1 MSLRSAGKKGLL
13 SVVSA
18 LTGRHAVLL
27 PAEAADEAGILRL
40 QAPYRVEG
48 DSLVVKLTEPDR
60 GRLRLALLGYQGHFP
75 TRLLWQG
82 TSDYLGPSDL
92 TLDLTSGVIRLGETP
107 LGNVGVPLPTR
118 RFCWRLDLEA
128 ARGPKRRTTGHY
140 LTASGNGSY
149 YDGGNYVDY
158 EAEARGDVDK
168 VLALVEEHRARG
180 PVLEVGC
187 ATGLML
193 EALASRGLEVYG
205 IDSSSWAVEEA
216 RKRVGAGRVFQAD
229 PDREALPDSVVRRG
243 PFGTLLLWAVLEHFH
258 DPFRVLSDLT
268 RLTSKGA
275 LLLVNTTNAISLGH
289 FLFGVQWEGY
299 FDASHHGV
307 DAVSVDTLRSELPA
321 LGWRVV
327 SMATHLSWDSSADPT
342 RAALREWWAADAR
355 FRRLLTELDRGD
367 LLICVAVKE

>member
-1 MSLRSAGKKGLL
+1 MSLRSAARSGLL

-27 PAEAADEAGILRL
+27 PPEAVDEAGILTL

-48 DSLVVKLTEPDR
+48 DTLVVKIAEPET
-60 GRLRLALLGYQGHFP
+60 GRLRMALLGYQGHFP
-75 TRLLWQG
+75 TMLLWNG
-82 TSDYLGPSDL
+82 TAEYNGPCDL
-92 TLDLTSGVIRLGETP
+92 TLGVTSGAIGLGGTLLGEA
-107 LGNVGVPLPTR
+107 LVPLPTR
-118 RFCWRLDLEA
+118 RFCWRLDLETG
-128 ARGPKRRTTGHY
+128 RGTKRRTTGHY

-168 VLALVEEHRARG
+168 VLALVEEHGARG

-193 EALASRGLEVYG
+193 EALASKGLEVYG
-205 IDSSSWAVEEA
+205 LDSSPWAVEEA
-216 RKRVGAGRVFQAD
+216 RKRVGAGRVFQGD
-229 PDREALPDSVVRRG
+229 PDRATLPAPLAERG
-243 PFGTLLLWAVLEHFH
+243 PFGTLLLWAVLEHFR

-268 RLTSKGA
+268 RLTSRGA
-275 LLLVNTTNAISLGH
+275 VLLINTTNARSLSHLLYGD
-289 FLFGVQWEGY
+289 QWEGY

-321 LGWRVV
+321 LGWRIE
-327 SMATHLSWDSSADPT
+327 SLQTHLSWDSSADPT

-355 FRRLLTELDRGD
+355 FRRLLVELDRGD
-367 LLICVAVKE
+367 LVTVVALRE